1 MWCKHRIK
9 KLADG
14 SFIGSIATYMSP
26 PYIFMTKEQYEKLR
40 KIYSRRRKLTKI
52 KPIKEI
58 IKDSFG
64 LSILGNKPFSTL
76 ILAPIGIKITTKAYI
91 IKAMPT
97 IENCFF
103 T

>member
-1 MWCKHRIK
+1 MIVDTDVSSKVIYDLDTFHGDYQISYENTLTIIK
-9 KLADG
+9 GKTVPL
-14 SFIGSIATYMSP
+14 
-26 PYIFMTKEQYEKLR
+26 
-40 KIYSRRRKLTKI
+40 I

-58 IKDSFG
+58 IKENFG
-64 LSILGNKPFSTL
+64 LSILGNKPFSTQT
-76 ILAPIGIKITTKAYI
+76 LAPIGIKITTKAYI